1 MYDYK
6 EPWKI
11 RIAGA
16 LNELLREASAPAGAG
31 AIEAIEPSRIIAE
44 IPPKPEMGDLGF
56 PMFGYAKLLRK
67 GPPQIAALVCEKL
80 ILAGVSGGFG
90 AEGPYVNVRLDR
102 GEAVPA
108 ILAEILDTF
117 DTFDNKDR

>member
-6 EPWKI
+6 EPWKV

-16 LNELLREASAPAGAG
+16 VNTLLHDAGQEEVVKPADVV
-31 AIEAIEPSRIIAE
+31 AE

-56 PMFGYAKLLRK
+56 PMFGYAKRLRK

-80 ILAGVSGGFG
+80 AAQGGSSFT
-90 AEGPYVNVRLDR
+90 AEGP
-102 GEAVPA
+102 
-108 ILAEILDTF
+108 
-117 DTFDNKDR
+117 